1 MNSTANLELR
11 CRTSTDTWRVQG
23 DCGDRRSV
31 GNGASSISTVIFDTT
46 SLAVRERADHGASG
60 RNHVTAVDSG
70 LVTLGHSAEWS
81 GHIAGSYSRSEVGGD
96 NCSGK
101 VRSHWSWRRNIG
113 SSWVGNDGSGELE
126 DLEVVLD
133 QSKGEVESEHVD
145 ALLNDGCG
153 SGFGETAGSGFS
165 VVEGVAHTRTHE
177 AQLHV
182 STLGQVFEA
191 FWSCFTELLSS
202 GLDAC

>member
-1 MNSTANLELR
+1 M
-11 CRTSTDTWRVQG
+11 
-23 DCGDRRSV
+23 
-31 GNGASSISTVIFDTT
+31 
-46 SLAVRERADHGASG
+46 
-60 RNHVTAVDSG
+60 TAVDSG

-113 SSWVGNDGSGELE
+113 SSWVGSDGSGELE

-145 ALLNDGCG
+145 ALLNDGGG

-202 GLDAC
+202 GLDASEVYFCPKLG